1 MRRVLC
7 FRAVVRGFTLIELM
21 IVVAIVG
28 ILASIAVPSYTSYIV
43 KARRTDG
50 QRVLI
55 NHAQAL
61 ERHYSINGRYTGDP
75 RLCGNG
81 NGVVVADTTHYTLT
95 VATDTTAGAT
105 PGCATNTFVITATP
119 VGGGSQAGDGWMSLD
134 NANLKTGEL
143 PGGGKWAK

>member
-28 ILASIAVPSYTSYIV
+28 ILASIAVPSYTNYIV
-43 KARRTDG
+43 RARRTDA

-75 RLCGNG
+75 RFCGNG
-81 NGVVVADTTHYTLT
+81 NGVLVADTIHYTLT
-95 VATDTTAGAT
+95 VATDVTGATAGCD
-105 PGCATNTFVITATP
+105 PNTFVITATP
-119 VGGGSQAGDGWMSLD
+119 VAGGSQVADGWMSLD
-134 NANLKTGEL
+134 NANWRNGQFD
-143 PGGGKWAK
+143 GGRWPR